1 MNDVGAKTVGIVIRW
16 RLSVQES
23 GTIKV
28 GILGVS
34 INYDFRPN
42 IAGLKHENNQID

>member
-16 RLSVQES
+16 RISVREG
-23 GTIKV
+23 GTKV

-34 INYDFRPN
+34 INYDFRTN
-42 IAGLKHENNQID
+42 IAGLKLGNNQID